1 MLIRC
6 APLKQLR
13 RNLEKTKLIRTAPN
27 DCYMSGIGPN
37 PSNRHGI
44 TYGWALNLERNH
56 ELNDLLELRGEIEDA
71 VEISNHKQILF

>member
-1 MLIRC
+1 
-6 APLKQLR
+6 
-13 RNLEKTKLIRTAPN
+13 
-27 DCYMSGIGPN
+27 MSGIGPN